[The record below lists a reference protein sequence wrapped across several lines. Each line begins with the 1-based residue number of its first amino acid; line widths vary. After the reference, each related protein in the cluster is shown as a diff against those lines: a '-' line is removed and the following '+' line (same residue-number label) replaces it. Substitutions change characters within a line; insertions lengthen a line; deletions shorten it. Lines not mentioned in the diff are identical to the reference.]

1 MRTARNAGG
10 AQADRDK
17 SNVTQPTA
25 RTQQVRFGAY
35 INNCPGQVRTIN
47 AHNPCP
53 RPRSQAVHGSG
64 KSAGAAEPGD
74 QTKGRRRPE
83 LSQPRSPW
91 TDSPPRSW
99 PNSRT
104 NGRSSTAATSPP
116 LRSLHGRTLH
126 HSANPARTTDHP
138 HNRNRNSCDWADAR
152 SPPRRFRRGLLFS
165 IRGGLGR
172 RSSYSSALPRS
183 ASASHG
189 RRSRARVRC
198 LQDSYAPVDRPAR
211 CQPQGHIGR
220 PERTAAVVDGLGTC
234 RAGVDAQKQ
243 PSGFI
248 GRLQRR
254 IATTADGNDEISAFS
269 RTVHR
274 KG

>member
-1 MRTARNAGG
+1 MGQANPLERLNREIKRRADVAQNFPNPARPG
-10 AQADRDK
+10 
-17 SNVTQPTA
+17 PT
-25 RTQQVRFGAY
+25 
-35 INNCPGQVRTIN
+35 
-47 AHNPCP
+47 
-53 RPRSQAVHGSG
+53 
-64 KSAGAAEPGD
+64 
-74 QTKGRRRPE
+74 RRRGPGRTPGRMAG
-83 LSQPRSPW
+83 LR
-91 TDSPPRSW
+91 PP
-99 PNSRT
+99 
-104 NGRSSTAATSPP
+104 PP

>member
-104 NGRSSTAATSPP
+104 NGRSSTAATSPKPAWPNSSP
-116 LRSLHGRTLH
+116 LSQPRPNH
-126 HSANPARTTDHP
+126 
-138 HNRNRNSCDWADAR
+138 R
-152 SPPRRFRRGLLFS
+152 SPPQPESKQLRL
-165 IRGGLGR
+165 GGR
-172 RSSYSSALPRS
+172 QKP
-183 ASASHG
+183 
-189 RRSRARVRC
+189 
-198 LQDSYAPVDRPAR
+198 PATI
-211 CQPQGHIGR
+211 PQGASLLDQGRVGAPLLVQQRPPSLRIGVTR
-220 PERTAAVVDGLGTC
+220 
-234 RAGVDAQKQ
+234 
-243 PSGFI
+243 
-248 GRLQRR
+248 
-254 IATTADGNDEISAFS
+254 
-269 RTVHR
+269 
-274 KG
+274 